1 MPRARVFHATGV
13 VKNHHQGRKMALER
27 TFDYEN
33 AKRLENGRGDA
44 CVQRFLS
51 DRAKQFLRQAEM
63 QGNCETTEPVAYLL

>member
-1 MPRARVFHATGV
+1 
-13 VKNHHQGRKMALER
+13 MALER